1 MSAAKNLS
9 IRLAAVGGDKVRQ
22 EFKTLGNDGQ
32 KAFRQITNVITPAN
46 DNLLRLSENTK
57 IFNGILKQASYLA
70 GAFLGFKGV
79 SGTFGAI
86 FEANKSFEQLSG
98 SLKTVTGSIEGAE
111 QAFAL
116 IEKFAINTP
125 YQLIEIVEAFIQLKA
140 LGLEPSEA
148 ALTSYGNTA
157 SAFSKNILDFVGAV
171 AAATVGEFER
181 LKTFGIK
188 ARVLNDEVSFT
199 FAGTTTK
206 VKKNAADIEKYLR
219 SLGDVN
225 FAGAMSEQ
233 MKTMNGVLSNIED
246 GFEKI
251 YRDIGTNGV
260 NEALK
265 STFVQ
270 FNELVERSGNMAPAI
285 GQTLANAVEI
295 ASSAFFVLAENA
307 DIALGL
313 IATRL
318 GASAISAGWAALTA
332 GVTKLNG
339 ITALLGTSSKSA
351 IAGLTMMSQVS
362 KAAAVQMALT
372 AGVAN
377 TLKAAL
383 SLIGGPAGLAI
394 IAGYSLYKLADSHD
408 VAKRAGKQHAETLSE
423 LKQALENTVQEVENL
438 NDVSKNEA
446 IASWSKKLK
455 DAEQNIKDLEKSLK
469 NTGGM
474 SWYQRL
480 KPDFFKE
487 EWEIMADDLRN
498 ILAASKIDLEQYQE
512 RIWELAKDYPDFTP
526 LAKSIQENIL
536 LLKAAR
542 IDAGK
547 AREELDSLNNPKS
560 VIESEAKPAAKTQ
573 TEEELTKIR
582 DLIRELQAQN
592 VAQQRINEARKQG
605 EQVLQNA
612 LAQNEYENQLK
623 QLGIALTK
631 EQASEIK
638 SLVTRK
644 FELEAADKRYQKTL
658 KDNEDAE
665 KEYADNLKDIK
676 NRLLDLQSPYQKA
689 ISEAEKWKTKALKGL
704 DETKAGYENFR
715 TDVEN
720 IYADMVAKAKQS
732 AIESS
737 TQWQDGLYRGLQ
749 DIYQDTDNLAM
760 QTENLVKNS
769 FQNMEDTLVDFVTTG
784 KLNMADFVNSVISDM
799 MRMALQYAVLKPL
812 LGASMGFLG
821 IPMAHGG
828 GIIGKDTLSGKAVNP
843 AVFSTAP
850 RFHSGGLVGDEV
862 PIIAKRGEGVFTKG
876 QMEALGAG
884 VSQTPR
890 VIVNVF
896 NNTDGTK
903 ARAEMS
909 KDSEGNLSL
918 NIIVEQIE
926 ASLTRNITRGE
937 GIAPVLEQRYALNP
951 AFGSYR

>member
-57 IFNGILKQASYLA
+57 VFNGILKQASYLA
-70 GAFLGFKGV
+70 GTFLGFKGV
-79 SGTFGAI
+79 SGTFNAV

-98 SLKTVTGSIEGAE
+98 SLKTVTGSIEAAE

-116 IEKFAINTP
+116 IEKFAIDTP
-125 YQLIEIVEAFIQLKA
+125 YQLNEIVEAFIQLKA

-188 ARVLNDEVSFT
+188 ARVLTDEVSFT

-251 YRDIGTNGV
+251 YRDIGTNGL

-265 STFVQ
+265 STFAQ

-318 GASAISAGWAALTA
+318 GASAISAGWTALAT

-339 ITALLGTSSKSA
+339 VVALLGTTSKSA

-362 KAAAVQMALT
+362 KVAAVQMALT

-377 TLKAAL
+377 TLKTAL

-423 LKQALENTVQEVENL
+423 LKRALENTVQEVQNL

-446 IASWSKKLK
+446 IAGWSKKLK

-474 SWYQRL
+474 SWFQRL

-487 EWEIMADDLRN
+487 EWEIMADDLRKV
-498 ILAASKIDLEQYQE
+498 LSASKIDLEQYQE

-547 AREELDSLNNPKS
+547 AREELDNLNNPKPVVEADVKS
-560 VIESEAKPAAKTQ
+560 VVHKQ

-582 DLIRELQAQN
+582 NLINELQAQN
-592 VAQQRINEARKQG
+592 IAQQRVNEARKQG
-605 EQVLQNA
+605 EQALQNA

-623 QLGIALTK
+623 QLGITLTK
-631 EQASEIK
+631 EQTSEIK
-638 SLVTRK
+638 SLVMRK
-644 FELEAADKRYQKTL
+644 FELEAADKKYQKTL

-665 KEYADNLKDIK
+665 KKYKDNLKDIK

-689 ISEAEKWKTKALKGL
+689 ISEAEEWKVKALKGL
-704 DETKAGYENFR
+704 DETKAGYEDFR
-715 TDVEN
+715 ADVEK

-732 AIESS
+732 AIDNS

-749 DIYQDTDNLAM
+749 DIYKDTDNLAL

-769 FQNMEDTLVDFVTTG
+769 FQNMENTLVDFVTTG
-784 KLNMADFVNSVISDM
+784 KLNMADFVNSIISDM
-799 MRMALQYAVLKPL
+799 MRMALQYAVIKPL

-821 IPMAHGG
+821 IPMAHSG

-843 AVFSTAP
+843 AIFSSAP
-850 RFHSGGLVGDEV
+850 RFHGGGLVGDEV

-884 VSQTPR
+884 VNSVPR
-890 VIVNVF
+890 VTVNVF
-896 NNTDGTK
+896 NNTNGTK